1 MRCHKFSHFTV
12 FHKQPFGGLGSK
24 LSWKL
29 DPSSAYQ
36 KRSTYEEDME
46 YAQIMYTFNISF
58 DRGVRDIEIS
68 TVDGFQGQEKEVIV
82 FSCVRAKNQS
92 RSIG

>member
-1 MRCHKFSHFTV
+1 MGCHKISHLFNQ
-12 FHKQPFGGLGSK
+12 QPFGGLSFR
-24 LSWKL
+24 
-29 DPSSAYQ
+29 Y
-36 KRSTYEEDME
+36 
-46 YAQIMYTFNISF
+46 ISF